1 MLGFCLLELLR
12 WTVIYCTEQIS
23 HPRHLAELGGFQAL
37 CLGRLLGWS
46 FAAAAREEILGFP
59 KLTSSLPQTEIPT
72 ADVERIPQGNL
83 LI

>member
-1 MLGFCLLELLR
+1 MLGFCLFELPHWR
-12 WTVIYCTEQIS
+12 VIYCTEQIS

-46 FAAAAREEILGFP
+46 FATSARKEILELP
-59 KLTSSLPQTEIPT
+59 KLTASLPQTEIPT
-72 ADVERIPQGNL
+72 ADVARNPQGIV